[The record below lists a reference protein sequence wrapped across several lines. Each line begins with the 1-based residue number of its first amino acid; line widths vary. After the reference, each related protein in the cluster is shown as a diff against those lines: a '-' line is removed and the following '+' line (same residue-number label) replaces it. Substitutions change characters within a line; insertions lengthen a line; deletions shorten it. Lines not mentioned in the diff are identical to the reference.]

1 MDYADGTTE
10 TITFAYNYDEQGKCT
25 EKIVRNTLGE
35 VQTTTYTYIVDEQGN
50 CLFKFS
56 ENDDNIYVDPM
67 FTVYSKTGNVI
78 FCTYLTA
85 YSNKEISD
93 YKYENGLPVSI
104 TFSDGSELTF
114 EYAPAY
120 FFDVEGF
127 VLPEV

>member
-1 MDYADGTTE
+1 
-10 TITFAYNYDEQGKCT
+10 
-25 EKIVRNTLGE
+25 VP
-35 VQTTTYTYIVDEQGN
+35 TTTYTYIVDEQGN

-85 YSNKEISD
+85 YSNKEISN